1 MRGSSLDSRIAW
13 VYVDERRAGV
23 IEQSLTESVFRY
35 DEGFTPTSLRGGGI
49 AWNLPL
55 GDSYRTPGFYQHPF
69 FANLLPEGHRLE
81 AIRTRLK
88 LSKDDGFS
96 LLLAMGRDTVGD
108 VTVVAEGER
117 PGANAHR
124 LEDPSAVDFLELLYE
139 DEAGPSG
146 VPGVQEKVS
155 DARVVLP
162 IEGMD
167 GPCLLKLSP
176 PKFPRLVENE
186 SFFMAMAEGCG
197 LLSAKTRVIHD
208 RNGISG
214 LLVAR
219 FDRDAEVGKRHQED
233 ACQLADVHPGAK
245 YNLSV
250 RGVTE
255 AVNAFVDT
263 RAVET
268 RRLMELFAFG
278 YLIGNGDLHAK
289 NVSVLRTSRGLTE
302 LTPAYDMLST
312 LPYPLDQR
320 MALKMDGKDDGWKRK
335 SLVKF
340 FERYGLPEKLAQGSL
355 DRICDASSAWIDR
368 LGEIGFDAP
377 TTDRMRREILRRR
390 EDLGSGV

>member
-1 MRGSSLDSRIAW
+1 MDNQIAW
-13 VYVDERRAGV
+13 VYVSDRRAGV

-35 DEGFTPTSLRGGGI
+35 DENFAPTVLRGGGI

-55 GDSYRTPGFYQHPF
+55 GDVYRTPGFYQHPF
-69 FANLLPEGHRLE
+69 FANLLAEGHRLD

-88 LSKDDGFS
+88 LSKDDGFN

-108 VTVVAEGER
+108 VSVVPEGEH
-117 PGANAHR
+117 PCANAHR
-124 LEDPSAVDFLELLYE
+124 MEDPSAADFLELLYE

-162 IEGMD
+162 IEGM
-167 GPCLLKLSP
+167 GGACLLKLSP

-186 SFFMAMAEGCG
+186 SFFIAMSEGCG
-197 LLSAKTRVIHD
+197 LATAKTRIIHD
-208 RNGISG
+208 RNGVSG
-214 LLVAR
+214 LLVVR
-219 FDRDAEVGKRHQED
+219 FDRDERGGKRHQED

-250 RGVTE
+250 RSVTE
-255 AVNAFVDT
+255 AVNLFVET

-289 NVSVLRTSRGLTE
+289 NVSVLRTPRGLSE
-302 LTPAYDMLST
+302 LSPVYDMLST

-335 SLVKF
+335 SLTAF
-340 FERYGLPEKLAQGSL
+340 FGRYGVPEKLAHASL
-355 DRICDASSAWIDR
+355 DRICDASPVWIER
-368 LGEIGFDAP
+368 LEEIGFDAA
-377 TTDRMRREILRRR
+377 TTDRVRRELLRRR
-390 EDLGSGV
+390 EDLG